1 MSKTIIVTG
10 ATGKQGGSIV
20 NALRDTDFE
29 ILALTRNTSSPSAQ
43 RLAKLPNVKLLEG
56 DLENVKD
63 VFLKAKM
70 FTVNPIWGVYSV
82 QAKVSGPDKTIEET
96 QGKGLIDAAIANN
109 VKFFVYSSVDRG
121 GAKSSSTPTPVPHW
135 ATKHNIEKHLEKK
148 AAGKMQY
155 TVLRPT
161 AFMDGFTNDF
171 MGKAMATMWRTS
183 LSSSEPLQ
191 LIATKDIGNFAA
203 LAFKNPDKFAG
214 KYLSIAGAT
223 LTFEEANLVF
233 KQKVGTDMPQTFGF
247 VGKAL
252 LHVAKDIGIMF
263 KWLKEEGTGAD
274 IDECRRLYPG
284 LTSFGEWLEKDSAW
298 KKA

>member
-10 ATGKQGGSIV
+10 ATGRQGGSVV

-56 DLENVKD
+56 DLENVND
-63 VFLKAKM
+63 VFLKAEM
-70 FTVNPIWGVYSV
+70 LTVNPIWGVYSV

-96 QGKGLIDAAIANN
+96 QGKRLIDAAIVNN

-121 GAKSSSTPTPVPHW
+121 GVKSSSTPTPVPHW
-135 ATKHNIEKHLEKK
+135 ATKHNIEKHLQQK
-148 AAGKMQY
+148 ATGKMQY

-191 LIATKDIGNFAA
+191 LIATKDIGIFAA
-203 LAFKNPDKFAG
+203 LAFKNPDTFAG

-252 LHVAKDIGIMF
+252 LHVAKDVGIMF

-274 IDECRRLYPG
+274 VDECRRLYPG